1 MLNALLLGLALGIG
15 VRLGGPLGLLLMAAA
30 VAVVGYRWTKG
41 RNRDISPRNEVE
53 KWIFG
58 TYANWAQYNAQLG
71 EKNPDGS
78 LPIERPD
85 TTSSPFY
92 IGGRPQGKG
101 ERKYY
106 LDMLDSPW
114 DIHSKRDLLETV
126 EYMSRGPGFQKC
138 ASQEDRAWEL
148 CRCNQ
153 LLSIAFRLGWISRG
167 EMLRRSC
174 EVGRII
180 QKTFSGWEEMSR
192 CFLSSCLEWMGSDR
206 GRDLRKEI
214 HENLWERRDSPYRL
228 PWNLPLG

>member
-15 VRLGGPLGLLLMAAA
+15 ARLGGPLGLLLMAAA
-30 VAVVGYRWTKG
+30 VAAVGYRWTKG

-78 LPIERPD
+78 FPIERPD

-92 IGGRPQGKG
+92 IGGRPQGRG

-126 EYMSRGPGFQKC
+126 EYMSRGPG
-138 ASQEDRAWEL
+138 
-148 CRCNQ
+148 
-153 LLSIAFRLGWISRG
+153 
-167 EMLRRSC
+167 RS
-174 EVGRII
+174 E
-180 QKTFSGWEEMSR
+180 
-192 CFLSSCLEWMGSDR
+192 
-206 GRDLRKEI
+206 
-214 HENLWERRDSPYRL
+214 ERRVGKECRL
-228 PWNLPLG
+228 